1 MYVDLKIIYGKLFL
15 WGEIQDK
22 IFCNVAI
29 KLVQFQPL
37 NLLRSSASFVML
49 WTLRYTSLMLS
60 NLPSASINELKQAN
74 HEPIVRYAFVTR
86 SLIRDNLQN

>member
-1 MYVDLKIIYGKLFL
+1 MKFRI
-15 WGEIQDK
+15 

-29 KLVQFQPL
+29 KLAVQV
-37 NLLRSSASFVML
+37 SATQFAKVISVLCNVMEA
-49 WTLRYTSLMLS
+49 YTSLMLS
-60 NLPSASINELKQAN
+60 NLPSASINELKHAN